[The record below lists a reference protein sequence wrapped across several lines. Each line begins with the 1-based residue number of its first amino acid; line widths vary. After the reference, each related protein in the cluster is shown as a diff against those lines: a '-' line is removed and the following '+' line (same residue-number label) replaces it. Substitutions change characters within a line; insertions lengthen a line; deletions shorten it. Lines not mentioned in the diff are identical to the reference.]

1 MSKMSN
7 YRLDLDML
15 KGLSIIAVVLYH
27 IGWLSTGYLGVDVFF
42 AINGFFI
49 LPGLLK
55 RIGGGNF
62 QYISFLLKRIMRLWP
77 LILIACAVT
86 FAVGAYGMLPDDFE
100 NLAQSVIAS
109 DLMSNNILAAITTKN
124 YWDSVNEYKPLMHF
138 WYVGILVEFYVFMPL
153 MLMLSNKLAKLFKRD
168 EFTFSLQVVW
178 VLFFISLGLYLFS
191 DMPQGDKFYY
201 LPCRMFELL
210 AGGLIGI
217 YVSKY
222 DRIKLSAKVGNVA
235 LFIAILLMFAAWYL
249 PTQTSSVISSV
260 TGQIAS
266 QILVSPILLLTAS
279 VAVTCVVLA
288 SRNVCA
294 FMHQAKIIHGVAFMG
309 KMSFSIF
316 VWHQILLAFYR
327 YFISDDMTLAFGLE
341 LWVST
346 IVLSLVSYY
355 GIEQRLQPTW
365 KNFGFSVVLFLL
377 TVIPAGWVYLNAGV
391 IRDVPELGI
400 KKGEVRRGMFAEYCD
415 RVYQYNHDFANN
427 GKLKVLVEGVS
438 FGRDF
443 ANILLESE
451 WADKIDLSYIFKHE
465 EKFDNRYS
473 DFDILFTFSSKD
485 QVPAYVWDNMKDT
498 SRVIGLGTKNFGT
511 CNGQVYQKRSDEDYL
526 DQTVSIYP
534 NFYTLNEQWK
544 QGWGEE
550 NYVDFLKLSTA
561 QDGKI
566 RVFTDDHKFI
576 SQDCRHLTQ
585 DGAKWFAK
593 QLESDDWFKQLMN
606 SKH

>member
-1 MSKMSN
+1 
-7 YRLDLDML
+7 
-15 KGLSIIAVVLYH
+15 
-27 IGWLSTGYLGVDVFF
+27 
-42 AINGFFI
+42 
-49 LPGLLK
+49 
-55 RIGGGNF
+55 
-62 QYISFLLKRIMRLWP
+62 MRLWP
-77 LILIACAVT
+77 LILIASVIT

-153 MLMLSNKLAKLFKRD
+153 ILMFCNKVAKLFKRD
-168 EFTFSLQVVW
+168 GEVFSLQVVW

-210 AGGLIGI
+210 AGGLIGV
-217 YVSKY
+217 YTSKY

-249 PTQTSSVISSV
+249 PTQTSSVINSV

-294 FMHQAKIIHGVAFMG
+294 FMHQAMIIQGIAFMG

-346 IVLSLVSYY
+346 IVLSLITYY

-365 KNFGFSVVLFLL
+365 KNFGLSVALFVL
-377 TVIPAGWVYLNAGV
+377 TVVPAGWVYINAGV

-400 KKGEVRRGMFAEYCD
+400 TKGQVHRGMFAEYCD
-415 RVYQYNHDFANN
+415 RVYQYNQDFDNN

-485 QVPAYVWDNMKDT
+485 QVPAYVWDNMKDS
-498 SRVIGLGTKNFGT
+498 SRIIGLGTKNFGT
-511 CNGQVYQKRSDEDYL
+511 CNGQVYQKRNDEDYF

-593 QLESDDWFKQLMN
+593 KLESDAWFKQLMN
-606 SKH
+606 SKQ

>member
-1 MSKMSN
+1 MTKMSN

-77 LILIACAVT
+77 LILIASAIT

-153 MLMLSNKLAKLFKRD
+153 ILMFCNKVAKLFKRD
-168 EFTFSLQVVW
+168 GEVFSLQVVW

-201 LPCRMFELL
+201 LSCRMFELL
-210 AGGLIGI
+210 AGGLIGV
-217 YVSKY
+217 YTSKY

-249 PTQTSSVISSV
+249 PTETGSVINFV

-294 FMHQAKIIHGVAFMG
+294 FMHQAKIIQGIAFMG

-327 YFISDDMTLAFGLE
+327 YFISDDMTLTFGLG

-346 IVLSLVSYY
+346 IVLSLITYY

-365 KNFGFSVVLFLL
+365 KNFGLSVALFVL
-377 TVIPAGWVYLNAGV
+377 TVVPAGWVYINAGV
-391 IRDVPELGI
+391 IRDVPELSI
-400 KKGEVRRGMFAEYCD
+400 TKGQVHRGMFAEYCD
-415 RVYQYNHDFANN
+415 RVYQYNQDFDNN

-451 WADKIDLSYIFKHE
+451 WADKIDLSYLYKHD
-465 EKFDNRYS
+465 EKYQQRYA
-473 DFDILFTFSSKD
+473 DCDILFTFSSKD
-485 QVPAYVWDNMKDT
+485 DVPSYVWDNMKDT

-511 CNGQVYQKRSDEDYL
+511 CNGQVYQKRNDEDYF

-534 NFYTLNEQWK
+534 NFYTLNELWK

-585 DGAKWFAK
+585 DGSKWFAK
-593 QLESDDWFKQLMN
+593 KLESDAWFKQLMN
-606 SKH
+606 SKQ